1 MLAGGAA
8 VKAFSECLLT
18 KEVCVPAGMTDSLA
32 VALGVLRQSCGPHV
46 QALPLHTVLTGIWHV
61 ILWAANSA
69 CSSDVGASPAR
80 ALGMHVGTAA
90 VFLVADKL
98 LCCRVG
104 RRIGAALQVSLEAL
118 VAWLYPADKQ
128 FGRRADGALRALAG
142 LLAANGLLLLKNR
155 ARTQQAH
162 QVGRLLTAGQRAVF
176 WPHSFPWIALEER
189 QRAVSEL
196 AHLQLL
202 AVRAPDIS
210 LEHYGTQL
218 ADASVLYQW
227 LGPSRYVGVA
237 GVQRP
242 SRPMTP
248 GPAQRWWEHLLHRCR
263 PNLKGASLKKY
274 GLFRKAGVSLQGFLV
289 CRAGPSTMM
298 NAGELLEVRCH
309 RPPANAHPKLKLR
322 HHSVPRAR
330 PPRSCRGY
338 TKHQVRDGTFEGNYG
353 SKLFDIALGRAKKA
367 QTFHSDQRQ
376 RQDPM
381 QSLRMNFKTAY
392 RHLQQ
397 VRRAH
402 NNLAGPLN
410 VYCRTHW
417 RLALLFLS
425 TPGSKF
431 CWATMDKHW
440 GSSCAALLL
449 WKKAGLWLSYRR
461 RLLVQQRI
469 DFLLR
474 ERGLPTTHGVTVKV
488 PSKAFIPAVRQAV
501 DLAVRRHPGLDGF
514 LQHYVRRQ
522 SRLVVGKQRCF
533 SDLQNCSARAVDFQ
547 WSKVADCSDDFL
559 AAAITGTAAERV
571 EYNWQFPVRTQRH
584 EDVDVVK
591 KCVQSWARQLS
602 WPYGTR
608 SFSDCAASVLRHS
621 RAWNRTHDAWDNGKG
636 DYTRL
641 TAPLHRTKAEILCP
655 DDKQKQFKWRVP
667 LCTYFLMLAWFV
679 LVSPTWCD
687 AGLTIEEANSWCV
700 ALLMNFVPAPL
711 QRLLGISP
719 QGWFLPY
726 CYGSFKDKCFSGGRR
741 ICSKVGHSC
750 MRRIVS
756 YVKWPARRA
765 WRRVGRAISFI
776 LRTTLLTDE
785 IWALKDSREAMEQ
798 RLGRL
803 LPPRQVGICDRCG
816 GACLDMQGLTADAGQ
831 FFEAVSASEA
841 CAAFH
846 RTLQIAKADGH
857 SSVTVAGDRTVF
869 YGGCIFRSLRRCTV
883 FLLNDL
889 YWIFAA
895 ACCIKY
901 AHTGDKVW
909 TFSGLPIGGLLSKV
923 AASCVL
929 GLQEHVWSS
938 SPDKRAQT
946 GFAFNGRLWNH
957 MVARGRYVDDVVWFS
972 RALCLSCLQEGIPA
986 VYSVPF
992 EIQLPA
998 HGVLTWLDFHMS
1010 LPTMRWS
1017 VRRKVFFPRHPSGAS
1032 QKYAFSVL
1040 MARLARWR
1048 EMQLAGVDMAE
1059 AMVHF
1064 FFDFMRG
1071 GWNKKLLGRA
1081 VYCAARRC
1089 PVAQSRLLLSL
1100 YHLCCSP

>member
-1 MLAGGAA
+1 
-8 VKAFSECLLT
+8 
-18 KEVCVPAGMTDSLA
+18 
-32 VALGVLRQSCGPHV
+32 
-46 QALPLHTVLTGIWHV
+46 
-61 ILWAANSA
+61 
-69 CSSDVGASPAR
+69 
-80 ALGMHVGTAA
+80 
-90 VFLVADKL
+90 
-98 LCCRVG
+98 
-104 RRIGAALQVSLEAL
+104 
-118 VAWLYPADKQ
+118 
-128 FGRRADGALRALAG
+128 
-142 LLAANGLLLLKNR
+142 
-155 ARTQQAH
+155 
-162 QVGRLLTAGQRAVF
+162 
-176 WPHSFPWIALEER
+176 
-189 QRAVSEL
+189 
-196 AHLQLL
+196 
-202 AVRAPDIS
+202 
-210 LEHYGTQL
+210 
-218 ADASVLYQW
+218 
-227 LGPSRYVGVA
+227 
-237 GVQRP
+237 
-242 SRPMTP
+242 
-248 GPAQRWWEHLLHRCR
+248 
-263 PNLKGASLKKY
+263 
-274 GLFRKAGVSLQGFLV
+274 
-289 CRAGPSTMM
+289 
-298 NAGELLEVRCH
+298 
-309 RPPANAHPKLKLR
+309 
-322 HHSVPRAR
+322 
-330 PPRSCRGY
+330 
-338 TKHQVRDGTFEGNYG
+338 
-353 SKLFDIALGRAKKA
+353 
-367 QTFHSDQRQ
+367 
-376 RQDPM
+376 
-381 QSLRMNFKTAY
+381 
-392 RHLQQ
+392 
-397 VRRAH
+397 
-402 NNLAGPLN
+402 
-410 VYCRTHW
+410 
-417 RLALLFLS
+417 
-425 TPGSKF
+425 
-431 CWATMDKHW
+431 
-440 GSSCAALLL
+440 
-449 WKKAGLWLSYRR
+449 
-461 RLLVQQRI
+461 
-469 DFLLR
+469 
-474 ERGLPTTHGVTVKV
+474 
-488 PSKAFIPAVRQAV
+488 
-501 DLAVRRHPGLDGF
+501 
-514 LQHYVRRQ
+514 
-522 SRLVVGKQRCF
+522 
-533 SDLQNCSARAVDFQ
+533 
-547 WSKVADCSDDFL
+547 
-559 AAAITGTAAERV
+559 
-571 EYNWQFPVRTQRH
+571 
-584 EDVDVVK
+584 
-591 KCVQSWARQLS
+591 
-602 WPYGTR
+602 
-608 SFSDCAASVLRHS
+608 
-621 RAWNRTHDAWDNGKG
+621 
-636 DYTRL
+636 
-641 TAPLHRTKAEILCP
+641 
-655 DDKQKQFKWRVP
+655 
-667 LCTYFLMLAWFV
+667 
-679 LVSPTWCD
+679 
-687 AGLTIEEANSWCV
+687 
-700 ALLMNFVPAPL
+700 
-711 QRLLGISP
+711 
-719 QGWFLPY
+719 
-726 CYGSFKDKCFSGGRR
+726 
-741 ICSKVGHSC
+741 

-1071 GWNKKLLGRA
+1071 GWNKKLLRRA

>member
-1 MLAGGAA
+1 MS
-8 VKAFSECLLT
+8 K
-18 KEVCVPAGMTDSLA
+18 KEPVNP
-32 VALGVLRQSCGPHV
+32 
-46 QALPLHTVLTGIWHV
+46 
-61 ILWAANSA
+61 
-69 CSSDVGASPAR
+69 
-80 ALGMHVGTAA
+80 
-90 VFLVADKL
+90 
-98 LCCRVG
+98 
-104 RRIGAALQVSLEAL
+104 
-118 VAWLYPADKQ
+118 
-128 FGRRADGALRALAG
+128 
-142 LLAANGLLLLKNR
+142 
-155 ARTQQAH
+155 
-162 QVGRLLTAGQRAVF
+162 
-176 WPHSFPWIALEER
+176 PW
-189 QRAVSEL
+189 
-196 AHLQLL
+196 
-202 AVRAPDIS
+202 
-210 LEHYGTQL
+210 
-218 ADASVLYQW
+218 
-227 LGPSRYVGVA
+227 
-237 GVQRP
+237 
-242 SRPMTP
+242 
-248 GPAQRWWEHLLHRCR
+248 
-263 PNLKGASLKKY
+263 
-274 GLFRKAGVSLQGFLV
+274 
-289 CRAGPSTMM
+289 
-298 NAGELLEVRCH
+298 
-309 RPPANAHPKLKLR
+309 
-322 HHSVPRAR
+322 
-330 PPRSCRGY
+330 
-338 TKHQVRDGTFEGNYG
+338 
-353 SKLFDIALGRAKKA
+353 
-367 QTFHSDQRQ
+367 
-376 RQDPM
+376 
-381 QSLRMNFKTAY
+381 
-392 RHLQQ
+392 LQQ

-1071 GWNKKLLGRA
+1071 GWNKKLLRRA